1 MYKYILIYLLCFNIS
16 YASVKY
22 VGTVNHKFISLDNYT
37 CMYLNL
43 TEEDDYAQD
52 LDPIKKGYVVRKGP
66 SDAAPIVAGVVDSF
80 IGADLRTEMK
90 NGYVSVVAIPE
101 PLTSEPYVKGW
112 MKRSLLTSFDDHEK
126 EMDMHDGSY
135 CKVIV
140 VLGGQVDYNYGRPY
154 MDFNFYQPEES
165 EK

>member
-1 MYKYILIYLLCFNIS
+1 MYKCVLIALFSLNVS

-22 VGTVNHKFISLDNYT
+22 VGTENNKFTSLDNYT

-52 LDPIKKGYVVRKGP
+52 LDPIKKGYVVRKRP
-66 SDAAPIVAGVVDSF
+66 SDVAPIVAGVVDSF
-80 IGADLRTEMK
+80 IGADLRTETK

-112 MKRSLLTSFDDHEK
+112 MKRNLLTSYDDHMK

-140 VLGGQVDYNYGRPY
+140 VLGGQIDDNNGRAY
-154 MDFNFYQPEES
+154 MDFNFYRPE
-165 EK
+165 KPAK